1 MYTVSERLERLPFA
15 RFHFKLLIIGGL
27 GLAFEALDAG
37 IIAFILP
44 SLRAQWGLTGAQAGW
59 IASSTYVGF
68 LVGALMSGLLGDR
81 YGRKVVMMWALVL
94 FCVATFANAFATN
107 FHEFYILRMIAGV
120 GMGAEGA
127 IVAPYL
133 AEFIGSRYRG
143 RFTGALAG
151 FFSFG
156 FVMSAVLGYLIVPA
170 GPDGWRYLMIVAAL
184 PVVFLLWM
192 RRALFESPRWLENMG
207 RHDEANR
214 VCDAIEAQVR
224 QSTGQPLPEPEKAR
238 RPASAPT
245 ARSATAEGQS
255 FFGRLAV
262 LLTPQYRTTSIVIWL
277 FWITVIFCYYAFLVW
292 IPSLLVAKGFTITK
306 SFSFTILIYLA
317 QIPGYYSAAYFNDKV
332 GRKYTILA
340 YMAVACLAALGLAFA
355 ASETQ
360 IVLYSML
367 LSFGMN
373 GVIAGQYTYTSEI
386 YPTSIRAT
394 GMGTASALARIGSIA
409 SPTIVGAAYP
419 VLGFGGVF
427 VMITAVLFIGGL
439 GILIFGKNTH
449 GVSLEDIN
457 E

>member
-1 MYTVSERLERLPFA
+1 MSYTVSERLERLPFS
-15 RFHFKLLIIGGL
+15 RFHFKLLITGGL

-44 SLRAQWGLTGAQAGW
+44 SLRAKWVLTGGQAGW

-68 LVGALMSGLLGDR
+68 LVGALLSGLLGDR
-81 YGRKVVMMWALVL
+81 FGRKVVMMWSLVL

-127 IVAPYL
+127 IIAPYL
-133 AEFIGSRYRG
+133 AEFVSSRYRG

-156 FVMSAVLGYLIVPA
+156 FVLSALLGYLVVPT
-170 GPDGWRYLMIVAAL
+170 GPNGWRYLMIIAAL

-192 RRALFESPRWLENMG
+192 RRALFESPRWLEEVG
-207 RHDEANR
+207 RHGEAAR
-214 VCDAIEAQVR
+214 VCDAIEAQVKGD
-224 QSTGQPLPEPEKAR
+224 SGQPLPVPERSPNRAI
-238 RPASAPT
+238 PSA
-245 ARSATAEGQS
+245 ANAHAN

-262 LLTPQYRTTSIVIWL
+262 LFKPQYRTTTIVVWAL
-277 FWITVIFCYYAFLVW
+277 WIAVIFCYYAFLVW
-292 IPSLLVAKGFTITK
+292 IPSLLVAKGITVTK

-317 QIPGYYSAAYFNDKV
+317 QIPGYYSAAYLNDRI

-340 YMAVACLAALGLAFA
+340 YMLVACLAALGLPFA
-355 ASETQ
+355 AGDTE

-373 GVIAGQYTYTSEI
+373 GVIAGQYTYTAEI

-427 VMITAVLFIGGL
+427 VLITAVLFVGGL
-439 GILIFGKNTH
+439 GILFFGKNTQ
-449 GVSLEDIN
+449 GLILEGIN

>member
-1 MYTVSERLERLPFA
+1 MYTVSERLERLPFS

-44 SLRAQWGLTGAQAGW
+44 SLREQWGLTGLQAGW

-68 LVGALMSGLLGDR
+68 LIGALLSGLLGDR
-81 YGRKVVMMWALVL
+81 FGRKVVMMWALVL
-94 FCVATFANAFATN
+94 FCMATFANAFATN
-107 FHEFYILRMIAGV
+107 FHEFYILRMIAGL

-133 AEFIGSRYRG
+133 SEFVSSRYRG

-156 FVMSAVLGYLIVPA
+156 FVLSAVLGYLLVPT
-170 GPDGWRYLMIVAAL
+170 GPDGWRYLMVIAAL
-184 PVVFLLWM
+184 PVLSLLWM
-192 RRALFESPRWLENMG
+192 RRSLFESPRWLEGVG
-207 RHDEANR
+207 RHEEAAR
-214 VCDAIEAQVR
+214 VCDAIEAQV
-224 QSTGQPLPEPEKAR
+224 QSATGHPLQPPQRAA
-238 RPASAPT
+238 RPALAPKT
-245 ARSATAEGQS
+245 DQPKG
-255 FFGRLAV
+255 FFYGLAA
-262 LLTPQYRTTSIVIWL
+262 LLKPQYLTTTIVVWV

-306 SFSFTILIYLA
+306 SFSFTILIYVA
-317 QIPGYYSAAYFNDKV
+317 QIPGYYSAAYFNDKI

-340 YMAVACLAALGLAFA
+340 YMLVACLAAMGLAFSA
-355 ASETQ
+355 GDTE
-360 IVLYSML
+360 IMLYSML

-373 GVIAGQYTYTSEI
+373 GVIAGQYTYTAEI
-386 YPTSIRAT
+386 YPTAIRAT
-394 GMGTASALARIGSIA
+394 GMGAASAFARIGSIA
-409 SPTIVGAAYP
+409 SPTIIGAAYP

-427 VMITAVLFIGGL
+427 VLITAVLFVGGL
-439 GILIFGKNTH
+439 GILLFGKNTQ
-449 GVSLEDIN
+449 GVTLEEIN